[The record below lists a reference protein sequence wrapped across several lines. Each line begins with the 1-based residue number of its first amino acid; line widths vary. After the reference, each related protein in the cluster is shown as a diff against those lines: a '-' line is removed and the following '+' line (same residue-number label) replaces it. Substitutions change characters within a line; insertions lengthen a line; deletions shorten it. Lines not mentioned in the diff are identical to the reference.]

1 MNSFFLGVLVGIGLT
16 VAANGIT
23 ATYVLQTVGSKVL
36 PTATMP
42 EIQIQLDLMTRE
54 QAQFVATIISI
65 LLVVISFILQPLSKK
80 INTSRMNRTAEG
92 FHGAAWSFV
101 LIHLV
106 MTALGYEP
114 LSALITDISPIA
126 VRQEMIS
133 IIFSDL
139 S

>member
-1 MNSFFLGVLVGIGLT
+1 MNSFFLGVLIGIGLT

-23 ATYVLQTVGSKVL
+23 ATYVLQTIGPKLV

-42 EIQIQLDLMTRE
+42 EIQVQLDLVTRE

-65 LLVVISFILQPLSKK
+65 ILVVISFILQPLSKK
-80 INTSRMNRTAEG
+80 INTSRMSNTAEG

-106 MTALGYEP
+106 MTGLGYEP

-126 VRQEMIS
+126 FRQEMIS
-133 IIFSDL
+133 IIL
-139 S
+139 SNLS